1 MSRSIEAPASYRGK
15 NREIPA
21 GMHVAMP
28 SFTKGI
34 AEMTTA
40 QRIKLNVLQSSP
52 RAATLDALL
61 SVPETPARP
70 KEVPSFDRRSVNMEG
85 RPLRASS
92 YAVYVD
98 LPGDQA
104 EMLLVHSYT
113 GAYDKVSRRVAT
125 YLRSLDSGH
134 APKPLYGDWS
144 PEPKVD
150 GAVLAPSEETIERL
164 KKRGYLTPMTT
175 EEEEAFFTNVTS
187 TFHQRAVHQ
196 APGYILMPT
205 YQCNLRC
212 SYCFQDHMR
221 TDPAYG
227 HLLRTMEPAMVDRIF
242 QGMEQIE
249 AAHGIPAGAEVMRNI
264 TLFGGEPLLRESRPI
279 IEYILNKAFAHG
291 KANITAITNATD
303 LDAYEDLLGPGKIS
317 FLQVTLDGPP
327 EEHDKRRIYAD
338 GTGSFERI
346 AKNVTMALERGTR
359 ISMRMNVDRA
369 NITHLP
375 ALADE
380 FVARGWAA
388 HRLFSAYVA
397 PVHASNEQT
406 SEKSTFNSWELNN
419 AKALHPSVRRL
430 GGGDDSLLGK
440 ARKIF
445 DQQVDPLTGFRSS
458 FCGAHNSMYVV
469 DAFGDL
475 YACWER
481 TGDPSLRIGAIE
493 PSGEVRMSRAIMDM
507 WRNRS
512 VTSNPVCRKCRY
524 ASYCGGGCA
533 VLAEGQTGS
542 LYTNHCDGF
551 GKRFRASVAE
561 AYGDHVAGV
570 KPETS
575 AERVCDM

>member
-1 MSRSIEAPASYRGK
+1 M
-15 NREIPA
+15 
-21 GMHVAMP
+21 V
-28 SFTKGI
+28 
-34 AEMTTA
+34 
-40 QRIKLNVLQSSP
+40 
-52 RAATLDALL
+52 
-61 SVPETPARP
+61 
-70 KEVPSFDRRSVNMEG
+70 G

-92 YAVYVD
+92 YAIYVD
-98 LPGDQA
+98 LPENNDD
-104 EMLLVHSYT
+104 MLLLHSYT

-144 PEPKVD
+144 PEPKID
-150 GAVLAPSEETIERL
+150 GAVTAPSDETIERL

-175 EEEEAFFTNVTS
+175 DEEEAFFTNITS
-187 TFHQRAVHQ
+187 TFHHRAVHQ

-212 SYCFQDHMR
+212 AYCFQDHMR

-227 HLLRTMEPAMVDRIF
+227 HLLRTMDPAMVDRIF
-242 QGMEQIE
+242 HGMEQIE
-249 AAHGIPAGAEVMRNI
+249 AAHGIPAGAEVVRNI
-264 TLFGGEPLLRESRPI
+264 TLFGGEPLLEESRPI
-279 IEYILNKAFAHG
+279 IEYILNKAFARG
-291 KANITAITNATD
+291 RANVMAITNGTD
-303 LDAYEDLLGPGKIS
+303 LAAYKDLLGPDKIS
-317 FLQVTLDGPP
+317 FLQITLDGPP

-338 GTGSFERI
+338 GSGSFERI
-346 AKNVTMALERGTR
+346 AGNVTMALEQGTQV
-359 ISMRMNVDRA
+359 SMRMNIDRA
-369 NITHLP
+369 NIAHLP

-380 FVARGWAA
+380 FVARGWTA
-388 HRLFSAYVA
+388 HRLFSGYVA

-406 SEKSTFNSWELNN
+406 SKKSTFNSWELNV
-419 AKALHPSVRRL
+419 AMAEIKGLHPSVQRI

-440 ARKIF
+440 ARQIF
-445 DQQVDPLTGFRSS
+445 DGRADPMTGFRSS
-458 FCGAHNSMYVV
+458 FCSAHTSMYVI
-469 DAFGDL
+469 DLFGDL

-507 WRNRS
+507 WRSRS

-561 AYGDHVAGV
+561 AYADHLAGV
-570 KPETS
+570 KPQIS
-575 AERVCDM
+575 AARICDM